1 LNQEENNVPDF
12 MKAFPF
18 NQAEEQEA
26 PAFKKSRELY
36 FETIDLYQEI
46 CEALVREPTVVCDGL
61 KEKTDKIAAMLKE
74 DERMLMGLANAPY
87 SYVMNHTKKDIL
99 YFPIVAHGVNIAIY
113 ALKLLIDLGTPEN
126 QLSYLGLAGLLSH
139 IGLLE
144 QPEEHLLADSDSPNG
159 HSEADDIKNIPD
171 KFIEKIRIKD
181 FHTDSIKALVSIVQ
195 QEQQFLS
202 TTTLTQAI
210 HQYTMVIHIC
220 DKYESLTHKKGY
232 GEISS
237 PIDAMKMLCDKMK
250 DYFNQEIIK
259 FFFNRLSIYPLGS
272 YVQLS
277 SLETAKI
284 VKINDNFIMRPV
296 VMIVLDGEGRE
307 KIPPIK
313 LNLREK
319 PTVYIKKALAN
330 EALYEKF
337 INLF

>member
-1 LNQEENNVPDF
+1 MLN
-12 MKAFPF
+12 AFPF
-18 NQAEEQEA
+18 NTAEKEGEA
-26 PAFKKSRELY
+26 IFKKSRDLY
-36 FETIDLYQEI
+36 FETIEFYQEI
-46 CEALVREPTVVCDGL
+46 CEALLKEPSVVCDGL
-61 KEKTDKIAAMLKE
+61 KDKTDKIAAMLKE
-74 DERMLMGLANAPY
+74 DDRILMGLANAPY
-87 SYVMNHTKKDIL
+87 SYVVSHSKKEKL
-99 YFPIVAHGVNIAIY
+99 YLPIVAHGVNIAIY
-113 ALKLLIDLGTPEN
+113 SLKLLIDLGTPET
-126 QLSYLGLAGLLSH
+126 QLSYLGLAALLSH

-144 QPEEHLLADSDSPNG
+144 HSEEFLIAGNETQNG
-159 HSEADDIKNIPD
+159 HSEKDDIQNIPD

-202 TTTLTQAI
+202 ATTLTQAI

-220 DKYESLTHKKGY
+220 DKYESLTHQKGY

-237 PIDAMKMLCDKMK
+237 PIEAMKTLCDKMK

-296 VMIVLDGEGRE
+296 VMVVLDAEGRE
-307 KIPPIK
+307 KIPPVK

-319 PTVYIKKALAN
+319 PTVYIKKALTN
-330 EALYEKF
+330 ETLYEKF

>member
-1 LNQEENNVPDF
+1 

-18 NQAEEQEA
+18 NQPEEQGEST
-26 PAFKKSRELY
+26 FTKSRELY
-36 FETIDLYQEI
+36 FETIELYQDI
-46 CEALVREPTVVCDGL
+46 CEALVSEPSVVCDGL

-87 SYVMNHTKKDIL
+87 SYVMSHAKKDAL
-99 YFPIVAHGVNIAIY
+99 YLPIVAHGVNIAIY
-113 ALKLLIDLGTPEN
+113 SLKLLIDLGTPQN
-126 QLSYLGLAGLLSH
+126 QLSYLGLAALLSH

-144 QPEEHLLADSDSPNG
+144 HPKEYLLADSNSPNG
-159 HSEADDIKNIPD
+159 HSESDDIQNIPD

-202 TTTLTQAI
+202 ATTLTQAI

-232 GEISS
+232 GEMSS
-237 PIDAMKMLCDKMK
+237 PIDAMKTLCDKMK

-296 VMIVLDGEGRE
+296 VMIVLDADGRE
-307 KIPPIK
+307 KVPPVK

-319 PTVYIKKALAN
+319 PTVYIKKALAD